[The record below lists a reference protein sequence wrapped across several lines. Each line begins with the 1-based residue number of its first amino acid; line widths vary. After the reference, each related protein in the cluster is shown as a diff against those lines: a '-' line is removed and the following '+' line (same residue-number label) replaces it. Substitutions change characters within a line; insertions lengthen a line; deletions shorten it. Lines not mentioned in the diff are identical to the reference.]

1 MDIGV
6 ASQFINTFGFPIAC
20 VIACGF
26 FIYKM
31 WGQQIKDKEKLY
43 TELEKSRQTT
53 DKATEATSKALDTIR
68 AYAEKLDIIQN
79 DVKEIKVKVVG

>member
-1 MDIGV
+1 MDIT
-6 ASQFINTFGFPIAC
+6 QLINTFGFPIAC

-43 TELEKSRQTT
+43 TELERARQST
-53 DKATEATSKALDTIR
+53 DKAIDTIKT
-68 AYAEKLDIIQN
+68 YADKLDIIES
-79 DVKEIKVKVVG
+79 DVKEIKGKVVG